1 MIKVINIFIGS
12 DPSGKVDLKA
22 WQHNNIPELK
32 MMKRKIIFS
41 SGIL

>member
-1 MIKVINIFIGS
+1 MIKVINILVGS
-12 DPSGKVDLKA
+12 DLSGKVDLKGLA
-22 WQHNNIPELK
+22 TELK